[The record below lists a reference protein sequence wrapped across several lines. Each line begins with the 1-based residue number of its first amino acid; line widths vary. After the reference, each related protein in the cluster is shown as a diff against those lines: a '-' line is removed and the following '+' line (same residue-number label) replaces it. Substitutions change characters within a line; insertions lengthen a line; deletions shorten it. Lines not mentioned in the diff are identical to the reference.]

1 MYSLCGK
8 YYGRYIVVC
17 TSFRQSQCYLSF
29 ACNPIHKVYS
39 NWNSNWSTTEPLS
52 SKLTTNPH
60 VKSLITKRPRHMR
73 KLWHMRNM
81 AISSGTGL
89 KLFLKTARCNKVCQW
104 LAAGRWFSPGT
115 PVSSTNKTY
124 RHDITEILLKV
135 TLKTVI
141 LTLSPLLDMVSFPT
155 V

>member
-1 MYSLCGK
+1 MCGK

-17 TSFRQSQCYLSF
+17 TSFRQSQYYLSF

-39 NWNSNWSTTEPLS
+39 NWNSNLSTTEPPS

-60 VKSLITKRPRHMR
+60 IKSLITKKPRQR

-135 TLKTVI
+135 TLKTV
-141 LTLSPLLDMVSFPT
+141 TLLLDMVSCKIVT
-155 V
+155 LSLLD